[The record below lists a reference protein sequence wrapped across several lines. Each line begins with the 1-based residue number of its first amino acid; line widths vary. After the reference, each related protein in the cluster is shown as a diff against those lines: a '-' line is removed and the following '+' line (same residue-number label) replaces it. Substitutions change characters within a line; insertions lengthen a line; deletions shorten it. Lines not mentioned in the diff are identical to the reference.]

1 MNKKNNKKAATIKE
15 VLIAARWIL
24 DNIGWCQGSYTK
36 TKSGKPSVLTPITL
50 HSDNIGDISDISAAC
65 LRGAVWLVETKN
77 HLLSDETFD
86 FIQFKIENKYAQSMT
101 SWNDDPKRT
110 KNQVLSLLDKII
122 EEA

>member
-36 TKSGKPSVLTPITL
+36 TKSGEYGVLPPI
-50 HSDNIGDISDISAAC
+50 HSDNIGDVSAAC
-65 LRGAVWLVETKN
+65 LEGAVWLVETKN
-77 HLLSDETFD
+77 HLLPGETFD
-86 FIQFKIENKYAQSMT
+86 FIQFKIENKYSQSIT
-101 SWNDDPKRT
+101 SWNDEPKRT
-110 KNQVLSLLDKII
+110 KKQVLSFLDKII